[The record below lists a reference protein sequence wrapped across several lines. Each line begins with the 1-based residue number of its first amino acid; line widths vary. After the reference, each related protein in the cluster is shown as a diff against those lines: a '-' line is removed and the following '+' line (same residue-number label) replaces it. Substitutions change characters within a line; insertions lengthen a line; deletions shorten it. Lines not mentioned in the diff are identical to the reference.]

1 LTWCLPPEFAL
12 GTLNQDTV
20 KLATAKLFFMR
31 YPWWMNWGHAA
42 RIHAVLLF
50 GISGSFDKNY
60 SRTLNNQK
68 NGRR

>member
-31 YPWWMNWGHAA
+31 YPCLLCRPSNVDSKTRHAW
-42 RIHAVLLF
+42 H
-50 GISGSFDKNY
+50 
-60 SRTLNNQK
+60 
-68 NGRR
+68 